1 MADGYRFPQQSAGN
15 YYYPQHTQP
24 HHPRHQII
32 RNGTPPNNI
41 RSVFSADTPSPS
53 RSPDSHSPAQNLY
66 GMFNQNHQQG
76 QHGRVNGAGGRG
88 MPAMYNFQHQNTHQ
102 PQHMQHHANIQ
113 QDHPT
118 HTTNGAVLGHHASY
132 SSGVLSNSTPSF
144 TPSNLQNGHSAT
156 TRGGQAQQITEHW
169 AEQIRLHKESEK
181 AHSLMME
188 GAPNHYARLRAGENR
203 GITPAPAQP
212 VAASDDPQDNG
223 ESRDL
228 GRMADQ
234 QNPLKRQDWHNM
246 DLSGQGL
253 RVLSAPVFNYVF
265 LKELYVASNKLAYLP
280 PTIGQLRHLTLL
292 DVSNNQLVDLPPE
305 LGMCVYMKQLLAF
318 DNRIQ
323 TLPNELG
330 SLYQLDILGIEGNP
344 IDQGMKQVV
353 IEHGTKKL
361 IERLREEAPGKA
373 TAPLLLILANGK
385 QFQCHLRLAQF
396 STSLQEKL
404 VLRTENDSRFSHSI
418 S

>member
-1 MADGYRFPQQSAGN
+1 
-15 YYYPQHTQP
+15 
-24 HHPRHQII
+24 
-32 RNGTPPNNI
+32 
-41 RSVFSADTPSPS
+41 
-53 RSPDSHSPAQNLY
+53 
-66 GMFNQNHQQG
+66 
-76 QHGRVNGAGGRG
+76 
-88 MPAMYNFQHQNTHQ
+88 
-102 PQHMQHHANIQ
+102 
-113 QDHPT
+113 
-118 HTTNGAVLGHHASY
+118 
-132 SSGVLSNSTPSF
+132 
-144 TPSNLQNGHSAT
+144 
-156 TRGGQAQQITEHW
+156 
-169 AEQIRLHKESEK
+169 
-181 AHSLMME
+181 MME

-212 VAASDDPQDNG
+212 VAASDDSQDNG

-234 QNPLKRQDWHNM
+234 QSPLKRQDWHNM

-353 IEHGTKKL
+353 MEHGTKKL
-361 IERLREEAPGKA
+361 IERLREEAPGKV

-385 QFQCHLRLAQF
+385 QFQCLLRLAQC

-404 VLRTENDSRFSHSI
+404 VPRTKNDSRFSHSI